1 VAVLICNNGRTILL
15 PNRFPLASV
24 YCLTSRPTEVALAKI
39 SGGRVIA
46 RALKAQGVDTVFT
59 LTGGHIMAIMDGCVA
74 EGIKVVDVRHEQAAT
89 HAADAYARLT
99 GRLGVAL
106 VTAGPGVT
114 DAVTGVANAFYA
126 NSPMILIGGRHPTTE
141 DLRGGLQEMDHPK
154 LFQSITRWSETAWDA
169 GRYPEYIATASRYA
183 FSNRGG
189 PVFMDTPWNIAGD
202 MVDED
207 AIVWPEDFRAN
218 RVAGVPEETLDEIV
232 ALLKDAKHPVIFGGT
247 GLRWTQQPAFTE
259 SLDAFVSGFRAPTY
273 LNSLARGSLPFDHAY
288 LGNRARGDALRGADV
303 ILALGVDWDFRTGFG
318 KKVNPDAAVIQI
330 DADPSKIG
338 WNRDANIGVVADPGT
353 VVSQLAERLDVLGR
367 SADSDWTTE
376 IRAAEEAKQNAS
388 YEQSL
393 SDSEPIHPERFAR
406 EVGDFFGDDTI
417 VAADGGDIVSTTAKW
432 LQTSRPGGLLDPGP
446 FGCLGV
452 GAPFALA
459 AKTIEP
465 DTRVGIV
472 YGDGS
477 FGFNGMEYDTLIRHE
492 LPVVGVVGNDGAWN
506 NIKVIHRMMHPDSA
520 FLSDIGFRPYEKM
533 VEGLG
538 GYGELVEKPSE
549 IRPALERAQDSGV
562 PSLVNVKIAEQLR
575 VSSAYGQ

>member
-1 VAVLICNNGRTILL
+1 
-15 PNRFPLASV
+15 
-24 YCLTSRPTEVALAKI
+24 LAKI

-218 RVAGVPEETLDEIV
+218 RAAGVPEETLDEIV

-259 SLDAFVSGFRAPTY
+259 SLGAFVSGFRAPTY
-273 LNSLARGSLPFDHAY
+273 LNSLARGSLPFDHTY

-303 ILALGVDWDFRTGFG
+303 IIALGVDWDFRTGFG

>member
-1 VAVLICNNGRTILL
+1 M
-15 PNRFPLASV
+15 
-24 YCLTSRPTEVALAKI
+24 AKI
-39 SGGRVIA
+39 SGGHVIA
-46 RALKAQGVDTVFT
+46 RALKAQGVTAVFT

-74 EGIKVVDVRHEQAAT
+74 EGILVVDVRHEQAAV
-89 HAADAYARLT
+89 HAADAYARVT

-126 NSPMILIGGRHPTTE
+126 NSPIILIGGRHPTNH
-141 DLRGGLQEMDHPK
+141 DLKGGLQEMDHPQF
-154 LFQSITRWSETAWDA
+154 FQSITRWSETARDA
-169 GRYPEYIATASRYA
+169 GRYPEYIATAARHA

-189 PVFMDTPWNIAGD
+189 PVFMDTPWDIAGD
-202 MVDED
+202 MVNED
-207 AIVWPEDFRAN
+207 AIVWPVDSRAN
-218 RVAGVPEETLDEIV
+218 RPAGVTDETLDEIV
-232 ALLKDAKHPVIFGGT
+232 LLLQDAEHPVIFGGT
-247 GLRWTQQPAFTE
+247 GVRWTQQPDFVGA
-259 SLDAFVSGFRAPTY
+259 LDEFVSGYRAPTY
-273 LNSLARGSLPFDHAY
+273 LNSLARGSLPFGHRY
-288 LGNRARGDALRGADV
+288 LGNRARGAALRGADV

-318 KKVNPDAAVIQI
+318 NKISADAQVIQI
-330 DADPSKIG
+330 DADPAKIG
-338 WNRDANIGVVADPGT
+338 WNRGANLGVVADPGT
-353 VVSQLAERLDVLGR
+353 VIAQLSERLSDLGKTD
-367 SADSDWTTE
+367 DSVWTDE
-376 IRAAEEAKQNAS
+376 IRTAEQAKQDVAD
-388 YEQSL
+388 ELSL
-393 SDSEPIHPERFAR
+393 SDSDPIHPERFAR
-406 EVGDFFGDDTI
+406 EVAEFFGDDSI

-459 AKTIEP
+459 AKSVEP

-506 NIKVIHRMMHPDSA
+506 NIKVIHRMMHPESA

-533 VEGLG
+533 IEGLG

-549 IRPALERAQDSGV
+549 IRPALERAQESGV
-562 PSLVNVKIAEQLR
+562 PALVNVKIAEQLR

>member
-1 VAVLICNNGRTILL
+1 
-15 PNRFPLASV
+15 
-24 YCLTSRPTEVALAKI
+24 
-39 SGGRVIA
+39 
-46 RALKAQGVDTVFT
+46 
-59 LTGGHIMAIMDGCVA
+59 
-74 EGIKVVDVRHEQAAT
+74 
-89 HAADAYARLT
+89 
-99 GRLGVAL
+99 
-106 VTAGPGVT
+106 
-114 DAVTGVANAFYA
+114 
-126 NSPMILIGGRHPTTE
+126 
-141 DLRGGLQEMDHPK
+141 
-154 LFQSITRWSETAWDA
+154 
-169 GRYPEYIATASRYA
+169 
-183 FSNRGG
+183 
-189 PVFMDTPWNIAGD
+189 MDTPWNIAGD

-207 AIVWPEDFRAN
+207 GIVWPEDSRAN
-218 RVAGVPEETLDEIV
+218 RPAGVPEGTLQEIV
-232 ALLKDAKHPVIFGGT
+232 DLLKNAEHPVIFGGT
-247 GLRWTQQPAFTE
+247 GLRWTQQPDFIG
-259 SLDAFVSGFRAPTY
+259 SLDAFVSGYKAPTY
-273 LNSLARGSLPFDHAY
+273 LNSLARGSLPFDHPY
-288 LGNRARGDALRGADV
+288 LGNRARGAALRGADV

-318 KKVNPDAAVIQI
+318 KKINRDATVIQI

-338 WNRDANIGVVADPGT
+338 WNRDADVGVAADPGT
-353 VVSQLAERLDVLGR
+353 VIAQLATRLGVLGR
-367 SADSDWTTE
+367 SSDSSWTDE
-376 IRAAEEAKQNAS
+376 IKAAENAKQAAA
-388 YEQSL
+388 YELSL

-406 EVGDFFGDDTI
+406 EVGDFFGDDSI

-492 LPVVGVVGNDGAWN
+492 LPVVGVIGNDGAWN
-506 NIKVIHRMMHPDSA
+506 NIKVIHSMMHPESA

-562 PSLVNVKIAEQLR
+562 PALVNVKIAEQLR

>member
-1 VAVLICNNGRTILL
+1 M
-15 PNRFPLASV
+15 
-24 YCLTSRPTEVALAKI
+24 AKI

-154 LFQSITRWSETAWDA
+154 LFQSITRWSETAWHA
-169 GRYPEYIATASRYA
+169 GRYPEYIATASRCA

-218 RVAGVPEETLDEIV
+218 RAAGVPDETLDEIV
-232 ALLKDAKHPVIFGGT
+232 ALLKDAEHPVIFGGT

-273 LNSLARGSLPFDHAY
+273 LNSLARGSLPFDHTY

-353 VVSQLAERLDVLGR
+353 VISQLAARLDVLGR
-367 SADSDWTTE
+367 SADSSWTTE

-562 PSLVNVKIAEQLR
+562 PALVNVKIAEQLR

>member
-1 VAVLICNNGRTILL
+1 
-15 PNRFPLASV
+15 
-24 YCLTSRPTEVALAKI
+24 LAKI

-218 RVAGVPEETLDEIV
+218 RAAGVPEETLDEIV
-232 ALLKDAKHPVIFGGT
+232 ALLKDAEHPVIFGGT

-259 SLDAFVSGFRAPTY
+259 SLDAFVFGFRAPTY
-273 LNSLARGSLPFDHAY
+273 LNSLARGSLPFDHTY

>member
-1 VAVLICNNGRTILL
+1 V
-15 PNRFPLASV
+15 
-24 YCLTSRPTEVALAKI
+24 AKI
-39 SGGRVIA
+39 TGGQVIA
-46 RALKAQGVDTVFT
+46 RALKAQAVEAVFT

-74 EGIKVVDVRHEQAAT
+74 EGIKVIDVRHEQAAV

-126 NSPMILIGGRHPTTE
+126 NSPIILIGGRHPTTE

-154 LFQSITRWSETAWDA
+154 LFQSITRWSETAWNA

-189 PVFMDTPWNIAGD
+189 PVFMDTPWNIAAD
-202 MVDED
+202 MVEED
-207 AIVWPEDFRAN
+207 GIVWPEDFRAN
-218 RVAGVPEETLDEIV
+218 RAAGVPEDTLEEIID
-232 ALLKDAKHPVIFGGT
+232 LLKGAEHPVVFGGT
-247 GLRWTQQPAFTE
+247 GLRWTQQVGFTE
-259 SLDAFVSGFRAPTY
+259 TLDDFVAGYKAPVF
-273 LNSLARGSLPFDHAY
+273 LNSLARGSLPFGHPY
-288 LGNRARGDALRGADV
+288 LGNRSRGVALRSADV

-318 KKVNPDAAVIQI
+318 KKINGDATVIQI

-353 VVSQLAERLDVLGR
+353 VVAQLAARLDALGR
-367 SADSDWTTE
+367 GSDPSWTEE
-376 IRAAEEAKQNAS
+376 IRSAEETKEAAA
-388 YEQSL
+388 YELSI

-406 EVGDFFGDDTI
+406 EVADFFGEDTI

-432 LQTSRPGGLLDPGP
+432 LRTSRPGGLLDPGP

-459 AKTIEP
+459 AKTLEP

-492 LPVVGVVGNDGAWN
+492 LPVVGVIGNDGAWN
-506 NIKVIHRMMHPDSA
+506 NIKVIHRMMHPESA
-520 FLSDIGFRPYEKM
+520 FLSEIGFRPYEKM

-538 GYGELVEKPSE
+538 GYGELVEKPNE
-549 IRPALERAQDSGV
+549 IRPALERAQDSGA
-562 PSLVNVKIAEQLR
+562 PALVNVKIAEQLR
-575 VSSAYGQ
+575 VSSAYGLC

>member
-1 VAVLICNNGRTILL
+1 
-15 PNRFPLASV
+15 LA
-24 YCLTSRPTEVALAKI
+24 RI
-39 SGGRVIA
+39 SGGQVIA

-74 EGIKVVDVRHEQAAT
+74 EGISVVDVRHEQAAA

-99 GRLGVAL
+99 GKLGVAL

-141 DLRGGLQEMDHPK
+141 DLKGGLQEMDHPK

-207 AIVWPEDFRAN
+207 GIVWPENFRAN
-218 RVAGVPEETLDEIV
+218 RPAGVPEETVQEIID
-232 ALLKDAKHPVIFGGT
+232 LLKNAEHPVIFGGT
-247 GLRWTQQPAFTE
+247 GLRWTQQPGFAGA
-259 SLDAFVSGFRAPTY
+259 LDEFVTGYKAPTY
-273 LNSLARGSLPFDHAY
+273 LNSLARGSLSFDHPY
-288 LGNRARGDALRGADV
+288 VGNRARGAALRGADV

-318 KKVNPDAAVIQI
+318 RKINSDATVIQV

-338 WNRDANIGVVADPGT
+338 WNRDANVGVVADPGL
-353 VVSQLAERLDVLGR
+353 VVAQLAARLDVFGR
-367 SADSDWTTE
+367 SSESTWTEE
-376 IRAAEEAKQNAS
+376 IKAAEQLKHSVA
-388 YEQSL
+388 YEMSL

-406 EVGDFFGDDTI
+406 EVGDFFGEDSI

-492 LPVVGVVGNDGAWN
+492 LPVVGVIGNDGAWN
-506 NIKVIHRMMHPDSA
+506 NIKVIHRMMHPESA

-562 PSLVNVKIAEQLR
+562 PALVNVKIAEQLR